1 MRMEDETG
9 DTLALEARKSEVKTR
24 LEGFK
29 AGAGDETTL
38 SKYWVDDLMGGFD
51 AAVGRASKRGQKT
64 AMVVQYADATLSFEP
79 DAKFV
84 DGYFKALGAKA
95 VFEDRIVEASI
106 DNLPEILDDYGLK
119 KVDDDVLSGKAM
131 NDLPD
136 GSILITD
143 EHGGNKYLVLETDI
157 DGVRLLL
164 DGSITSK
171 SIKNGIIRAMLL
183 IKIGNAKVNYSEPEM
198 VDDRKTWGEVHGRK
212 PGRQRRAGEDYYEKE
227 LGKAAVENDDLE
239 FAVRE
244 IGYMWQGIPK
254 SGEEIK
260 VTLTKVKTKPALATE
275 EERKKAVEQAFDM
288 AIDHLHNPKKYEG
301 KEVVGATTGM
311 LVNMTEVL
319 GMTAEEI
326 EKDGEALSD
335 LLEYLKQVAMATEG
349 IYGPSSI
356 LPNNTKEGDPIM
368 ELVLAIEDTY
378 DLPERQG
385 FHNFMDDRVTY
396 QKRQPPGA
404 VGN

>member
-1 MRMEDETG
+1 MITEDESG
-9 DTLALEARKSEVKTR
+9 DTLALEARKGEVKTR
-24 LEGFK
+24 LDGFK
-29 AGAGDETTL
+29 VVAGDETTL
-38 SKYWVDDLMGGFD
+38 SRYWVDDLMKGVGD
-51 AAVGRASKRGQKT
+51 SIGRASKRGQRT
-64 AMVVQYADATLSFEP
+64 AMVVQYADAMLSYGP
-79 DAKFV
+79 DAKYV
-84 DGYFKALGAKA
+84 DGYLGALGAKA

-106 DNLPEILDDYGLK
+106 DNLPKILDDPELRKIKG
-119 KVDDDVLSGKAM
+119 DALSGEAM
-131 NDLPD
+131 NNLPE
-136 GSILITD
+136 GSMLVTD
-143 EHGGNKYLVLETDI
+143 EIGGNKYLILETDI
-157 DGVRLLL
+157 EGVRLLL

-171 SIKNGIIRAMLL
+171 NVKTGIIRAMLL
-183 IKIGNAKVNYSEPEM
+183 IKIGNAKVSYYEPEI
-198 VDDRKTWGEVHGRK
+198 VDNRKTWSEVHGRK
-212 PGRQRRAGEDYYEKE
+212 PGSQRRAGEDYYEKE
-227 LGKAAVENDDLE
+227 LGKAAVENDDLGL
-239 FAVRE
+239 AVRE

-260 VTLTKVKTKPALATE
+260 VTPTKVKTKPALATE
-275 EERKKAVEQAFDM
+275 QERRDAVTQAYDM

-301 KEVVGATTGM
+301 KEVVGATTAM
-311 LVNMTEVL
+311 LVNMTDVL
-319 GMTAEEI
+319 GMTPWEI

-385 FHNFMDDRVTY
+385 FHNFMEDRVTY
-396 QKRQPPGA
+396 QKRQPPGE